1 MANFIQMRDRLKAFK
16 FNEVIMQTMVEC
28 SDQILDANRSQ
39 LKKGF
44 KSTGERVGVY
54 ANPAYEREKVRMNP
68 EANGWV
74 DLTYTGDFTREL
86 TLRPVNTVRANIYS
100 QDEKAKKLSAKYGDA
115 IYGVSAENIGKIN
128 QEGFQDK
135 LADNVKEKLDL

>member
-1 MANFIQMRDRLKAFK
+1 
-16 FNEVIMQTMVEC
+16 MQTMVEC

-74 DLTYTGDFTREL
+74 DLTYTGDFTEGFL
-86 TLRPVNTVRANIYS
+86 LKPIDQAKSLIFS
-100 QDEKAKKLSAKYGDA
+100 KDEKAITLVRKYGDA
-115 IYGVSAENIGKIN
+115 IYGVSEDNIGKIN
-128 QEGFQDK
+128 EEGFQEK
-135 LADNVKEKLDL
+135 HADNVKEKLDL